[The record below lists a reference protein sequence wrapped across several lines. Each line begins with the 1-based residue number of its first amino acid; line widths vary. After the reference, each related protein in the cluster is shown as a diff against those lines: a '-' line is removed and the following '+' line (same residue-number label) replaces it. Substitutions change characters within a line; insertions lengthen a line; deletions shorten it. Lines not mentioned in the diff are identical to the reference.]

1 MGVASTPRE
10 ARVREEGGVSA
21 AEEREDVE
29 GGRPVGGSWPG
40 MRPLAEEGGRFSSG
54 RNGFDNYASSK
65 LLQVGIPSMPIPV
78 WQASHSVHLSFWI
91 IIVQQICNYSQ
102 LSQELLR
109 ELQLCTV

>member
-21 AEEREDVE
+21 AEEREDVD

-54 RNGFDNYASSK
+54 KRG
-65 LLQVGIPSMPIPV
+65 VV
-78 WQASHSVHLSFWI
+78 
-91 IIVQQICNYSQ
+91 
-102 LSQELLR
+102 
-109 ELQLCTV
+109 